1 MSLTETR
8 PDGGSESPLGI
19 PLPAGSG
26 ATSIRRRRRQQ
37 ERRQRR
43 LFGIAFLVAVVSGA
57 AAVGLPHLGR
67 QFAGPDAPVPSA
79 APAAIE
85 PKVLLAHRHPDGT
98 ARSITI
104 FSDGDAAQSI
114 VLIPAGTMAEV
125 PSLGLEPLARALQI
139 GGPTRL
145 RSTVENLLGI
155 RISHVIVAD
164 DADLSAMAD
173 PLGELKVEVPE
184 RVEQVTEEGTVDVLY
199 EPGLLRLASEE
210 VPAFLSAKG
219 SATDLSVLARHQGFW
234 EAVLAKVSDDE
245 LTPGGPAPLSK
256 VLVSLAGGEAVRSR
270 LLPVEPLGQEALPGL
285 DGTSTELYQIDS
297 ADLARF
303 IESTFPGAEAPADRP
318 RAQVLNGTGGVEVSA
333 RAAEKLVPAGIQVSL
348 TGNAPR
354 FDYRQTQIVFYEASQ
369 EAIAAQARDALGV
382 GRLVLSRRPLGVVD
396 LTIIIGSDFGGSPPA
411 AAPDSQEEPPTNSQ
425 PTTSQPTTRRT

>member
-8 PDGGSESPLGI
+8 PDGGSDSPLGI

-26 ATSIRRRRRQQ
+26 ANSIRRRRRRQ

-43 LFGIAFLVAVVSGA
+43 LFLIAFVTLLVSGA
-57 AAVGLPHLGR
+57 AAIGLPHLGR
-67 QFAGPDAPVPSA
+67 QLAGPDAAHPPAAA
-79 APAAIE
+79 APIE

-125 PSLGLEPLARALQI
+125 PSLGLEPLGRALQI

-155 RISHVIVAD
+155 RISDVIVAD
-164 DADLSAMAD
+164 DADFSALAE
-173 PLGELKVEVPE
+173 PLGELKVQVPE
-184 RVEQVTEEGTVDVLY
+184 RVEQVTEDGTVDVLY
-199 EPGLLRLASEE
+199 EPGLLRLAPEE

-234 EAVLAKVSDDE
+234 EAVLGRISDEE
-245 LTPGGPAPLSK
+245 LTPGGPAPLAE

-270 LLPVEPLGQEALPGL
+270 LLPVEPLGQEAVPGA
-285 DGTSTELYQIDS
+285 DGTSTELYQADPQ
-297 ADLARF
+297 DLARF
-303 IESTFPGAEAPADRP
+303 IESTFPGSEAPVDRP

-333 RAAEKLVPAGIQVSL
+333 RAAEKLVPAGIQVAL

-369 EAIAAQARDALGV
+369 EDIAAKARDALGV

-396 LTIIIGSDFGGSPPA
+396 LTIIIGSDFGGSQSAPA
-411 AAPDSQEEPPTNSQ
+411 GEPSPESQ
-425 PTTSQPTTRRT
+425 PTNRRT

>member
-8 PDGGSESPLGI
+8 PDGGSDSPLGI

-26 ATSIRRRRRQQ
+26 ANSIRRRRRQQ

-43 LFGIAFLVAVVSGA
+43 LFLIAFGVALLSGA
-57 AAVGLPHLGR
+57 AALGLPHLGR
-67 QFAGPDAPVPSA
+67 QFAGPDAPTPQV
-79 APAAIE
+79 APVVRE

-104 FSDGDAAQSI
+104 FSDGDASQSI

-125 PSLGLEPLARALQI
+125 PSLGLEPLGRALQI

-155 RISHVIVAD
+155 QISDVVVAD
-164 DADLSAMAD
+164 DVDLAALTE
-173 PLGELKVEVPE
+173 PLGELKVQVPE
-184 RVEQVTEEGTVDVLY
+184 RVEQVTEDGTVDVLY
-199 EPGLLRLASEE
+199 EPGLLRIAPDE

-219 SATDLSVLARHQGFW
+219 RATDLSVLARHQGFW
-234 EAVLAKVSDDE
+234 EAVLTEISEEE
-245 LTPGGPAPLSK
+245 LTPGGPGPLSK
-256 VLVSLAGGEAVRSR
+256 VLVSLAAGEAVRSR
-270 LLPVEPLGQEALPGL
+270 LLPVEPLGQEALPGV
-285 DGTSTELYQIDS
+285 DGTSTELYQIDN

-303 IESTFPGAEAPADRP
+303 IDSTFPGGEAPADRP

-333 RAAEKLVPAGIQVSL
+333 RAAEKLVPAGIQVAL

-354 FDYRQTQIVFYEASQ
+354 FDYRQTQIVFYDAAQ
-369 EAIAAQARDALGV
+369 ESIAAQARDALGV

-396 LTIIIGSDFGGSPPA
+396 LTIIIGSDFAGTPTPGPA
-411 AAPDSQEEPPTNSQ
+411 AEQPESDNTQSTN
-425 PTTSQPTTRRT
+425 RRT